1 MKYLK
6 RFNEGFNLEEI
17 QDFCEGSLVYL
28 IDEGFEVNT
37 ETLYDHF
44 KKNSEYICITISK
57 GREKFDWDNVKDY
70 IIPFIT
76 ILSKNYKLDR
86 KRCILFNGIK
96 YYTYHDPFTQLGMYN
111 RKYGS
116 ETFRKT
122 YTPKSIIDE
131 KLKFDKLT
139 YLNSITIFIK

>member
-86 KRCILFNGIK
+86 KRC
-96 YYTYHDPFTQLGMYN
+96 MV
-111 RKYGS
+111 
-116 ETFRKT
+116 
-122 YTPKSIIDE
+122 
-131 KLKFDKLT
+131 
-139 YLNSITIFIK
+139 